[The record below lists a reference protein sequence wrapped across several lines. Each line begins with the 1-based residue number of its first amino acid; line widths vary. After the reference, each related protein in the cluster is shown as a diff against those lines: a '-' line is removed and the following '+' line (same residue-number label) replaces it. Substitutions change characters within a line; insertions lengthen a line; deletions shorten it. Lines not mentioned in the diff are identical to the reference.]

1 MATAN
6 ESKHSE
12 AEQPQ
17 DDETPV
23 DLTTDE
29 IKEAEERAMPR
40 AAIVYET
47 IRREGKGELERTSG
61 ALAFSALSAGLS
73 MGFSFFGMSTIYA
86 FLPDAPWR
94 TLIAGAGYS
103 IGFLITILGRQQL
116 FTENTLTP
124 ILVLL
129 GKFEAPTLWKVTR
142 LWLIV
147 LLGNVVGAFA
157 FAEFIAHAPV
167 LAPPIMQAFHD
178 LAHES
183 AQNTGVENLVRAVFA
198 GWIIALMVWLLP
210 AAESGAM
217 FIILLLTG
225 FVGSAQLA
233 HIVAGSV
240 ENFYGVAVGIES
252 WSDFWLKFF
261 LPTLAGNCIGG
272 VTFVALLNFAQVAGD
287 TSPREKQ
294 AS

>member
-1 MATAN
+1 MAD
-6 ESKHSE
+6 ESKHDDTE
-12 AEQPQ
+12 ASK
-17 DDETPV
+17 DDETPGRS
-23 DLTTDE
+23 DQDE
-29 IKEAEERAMPR
+29 IKEAEDRAMPR

-61 ALAFSALSAGLS
+61 ALAFSGLSAGLS

-94 TLIAGAGYS
+94 TLLAGGGYS

-129 GKFEAPTLWKVTR
+129 GKFELGTLWKVVR

-147 LLGNVVGAFA
+147 LCANIAGAFA
-157 FAEFIAHAPV
+157 FAEFIAHAAV
-167 LAPPIMQAFHD
+167 LAPPIVQAFHD
-178 LAHES
+178 LAGES
-183 AQNTGVENLVRAVFA
+183 AKNTGMENFIRAVFA

-240 ENFYGVAVGIES
+240 ENMYAVLVGFQS
-252 WSDFWLKFF
+252 WGDFWLKFF
-261 LPTLAGNCIGG
+261 LPCLAGNCIGG

-287 TSPREKQ
+287 TSPREKR

>member
-1 MATAN
+1 MAD
-6 ESKHSE
+6 ESKHDDTE
-12 AEQPQ
+12 APK

-23 DLTTDE
+23 DLTKDE
-29 IKEAEERAMPR
+29 IKEAEDRAMPR

-61 ALAFSALSAGLS
+61 ALAFSGLSAGLS

-94 TLIAGAGYS
+94 TLLAGGGYS

-129 GKFEAPTLWKVTR
+129 GKFELGTLWKVVR

-147 LLGNVVGAFA
+147 LCANIAGAFA
-157 FAEFIAHAPV
+157 FAEFIAHAAV
-167 LAPPIMQAFHD
+167 LAPPIVQAFHD
-178 LAHES
+178 LAGES
-183 AQNTGVENLVRAVFA
+183 AKNTGMENFIRAVFA

-240 ENFYGVAVGIES
+240 ENMYAVLVGFQS
-252 WSDFWLKFF
+252 WGDFWLKFF
-261 LPTLAGNCIGG
+261 LPCLAGNCIGG

-287 TSPREKQ
+287 TSPREKR

>member
-1 MATAN
+1 MAE
-6 ESKHSE
+6 ESKHDE
-12 AEQPQ
+12 AAPPT

-29 IKEAEERAMPR
+29 IKEAEDRAMPR

-61 ALAFSALSAGLS
+61 ALAFSGLSAGLS

-94 TLIAGAGYS
+94 TLLAGGGYS

-129 GKFEAPTLWKVTR
+129 GKFELGTLWKVVR

-147 LLGNVVGAFA
+147 LCANIAGAFA
-157 FAEFIAHAPV
+157 FAEFIAHAAV
-167 LAPPIMQAFHD
+167 LAPPIVQAFHD
-178 LAHES
+178 LAGES
-183 AQNTGVENLVRAVFA
+183 AKNTGMENFIRAVFA

-240 ENFYGVAVGIES
+240 ENMYAVLVGFQS
-252 WSDFWLKFF
+252 WGDFWLKFF
-261 LPTLAGNCIGG
+261 LPCLAGNCIGG

-287 TSPREKQ
+287 TSPREKR

>member
-1 MATAN
+1 MA
-6 ESKHSE
+6 
-12 AEQPQ
+12 
-17 DDETPV
+17 
-23 DLTTDE
+23 
-29 IKEAEERAMPR
+29 
-40 AAIVYET
+40 
-47 IRREGKGELERTSG
+47 
-61 ALAFSALSAGLS
+61 
-73 MGFSFFGMSTIYA
+73 TIYA

-129 GKFEAPTLWKVTR
+129 GKFDLATLGNVVR

-147 LLGNVVGAFA
+147 LCANVVGAFG
-157 FAEFIAHAPV
+157 FAEFIAHAAV
-167 LAPPIMQAFHD
+167 LAPPIVSAFHD
-178 LAHES
+178 IARES
-183 AQNTGVENLVRAVFA
+183 AKNTGMENFVRAIFA

-210 AAESGAM
+210 AAESAAM

-225 FVGSAQLA
+225 LVGSAQLA

-240 ENFYGVAVGIES
+240 ENIYAVAVGIQS

-261 LPTLAGNCIGG
+261 LPCLAGNCIGG

-287 TSPREKQ
+287 TSPREKR

>member
-1 MATAN
+1 MAD
-6 ESKHSE
+6 ESKHDE
-12 AEQPQ
+12 AERPT

-23 DLTTDE
+23 DLTIAE
-29 IKEAEERAMPR
+29 IKEAEDRAMPR

-47 IRREGKGELERTSG
+47 IRREGKGELERTNG
-61 ALAFSALSAGLS
+61 ALAFSGLSAGLS
-73 MGFSFFGMSTIYA
+73 MGFSFLGMATIYA
-86 FLPDAPWR
+86 FLPDAPWG
-94 TLIAGAGYS
+94 TLVAGGGYS

-129 GKFEAPTLWKVTR
+129 GKFELGTLWKVAR

-147 LLGNVVGAFA
+147 LVANIVGAFA
-157 FAEFIAHAPV
+157 FAEFIAHAP
-167 LAPPIMQAFHD
+167 LLSTPIVQAFHD
-178 LAHES
+178 LARES
-183 AQNTGVENLVRAVFA
+183 AKNTGMENFVRAIFA

-210 AAESGAM
+210 ASESGAM

-225 FVGSAQLA
+225 FVGAAQLS

-240 ENFYGVAVGIES
+240 ENIYAVVVGIQP
-252 WSDFWLKFF
+252 WSDFWMKFF
-261 LPTLAGNCIGG
+261 LPCLAGNCIGG
-272 VTFVALLNFAQVAGD
+272 VTFVALLNFGQVASD
-287 TSPREKQ
+287 SSPREKQ

>member
-1 MATAN
+1 MAVET
-6 ESKHSE
+6 KHE
-12 AEQPQ
+12 AAEEPK

-23 DLTTDE
+23 DLTQDE

-47 IRREGKGELERTSG
+47 IRREGKGELERTNG
-61 ALAFSALSAGLS
+61 ALAFSGLSAGLS
-73 MGFSFFGMSTIYA
+73 MGFSFLGMSTIYA

-94 TLIAGAGYS
+94 NLVAGAGYS

-129 GKFEAPTLWKVTR
+129 GKFELGTLWKVAR
-142 LWLIV
+142 LWMIV
-147 LLGNVVGAFA
+147 LAANIVGAFA
-157 FAEFIAHAPV
+157 FAEFIAHVPV
-167 LAPPIMQAFHD
+167 LAPPIVQAFHEI
-178 LAHES
+178 AGETS
-183 AQNTGVENLVRAVFA
+183 KSTGTENFVRAVFA

-210 AAESGAM
+210 ASESAAM
-217 FIILLLTG
+217 FIILLLTS
-225 FVGSAQLA
+225 FVGAAQLS

-240 ENFYGVAVGIES
+240 ENMYAVAVGIQS

-261 LPTLAGNCIGG
+261 LPCLTGNCIGG

>member
-1 MATAN
+1 MTD
-6 ESKHSE
+6 ETDVKDE
-12 AEQPQ
+12 PAEN
-17 DDETPV
+17 DDTPV
-23 DLTTDE
+23 DLTKDE
-29 IKEAEERAMPR
+29 IAEAEERAMPR

-47 IRREGKGELERTSG
+47 IRREGKSELERTNG
-61 ALAFSALSAGLS
+61 ALAFSGLSAGLS
-73 MGFSFFGMSTIYA
+73 MGFSFFSMSTIYA

-94 TLIAGAGYS
+94 TLIAGGGYS

-129 GKFEAPTLWKVTR
+129 GKFELGTLWKVAR

-147 LLGNVVGAFA
+147 LVANIAGAFA
-157 FAEFIAHAPV
+157 FAEFLAHVPLFAAPIQ
-167 LAPPIMQAFHD
+167 LAFHD
-178 LAHES
+178 LAREATQS
-183 AQNTGVENLVRAVFA
+183 SGVENFVRAVFA

-210 AAESGAM
+210 AAEGAAM
-217 FIILLLTG
+217 FIILLLTSL
-225 FVGSAQLA
+225 VGAAQLS

-240 ENFYGVAVGIES
+240 ENIYAVATGIQP

-261 LPTLAGNCIGG
+261 LPCLAGNCVGG
-272 VTFVALLNFAQVAGD
+272 VTFVALLNFGQVAGD
-287 TSPREKQ
+287 TSPREKA

>member
-1 MATAN
+1 MAD
-6 ESKHSE
+6 ESKHDE
-12 AEQPQ
+12 AEPTK

-23 DLTTDE
+23 DLTKDE

-61 ALAFSALSAGLS
+61 ALAFSGLSAGLS
-73 MGFSFFGMSTIYA
+73 MGFSFLGMATIYA

-129 GKFEAPTLWKVTR
+129 GKFDLATLGNVVR

-147 LLGNVVGAFA
+147 LCANVVGAFG
-157 FAEFIAHAPV
+157 FAEFIAHAAV
-167 LAPPIMQAFHD
+167 LAPPIVSAFHD
-178 LAHES
+178 IARES
-183 AQNTGVENLVRAVFA
+183 AKNTGMENFVRAIFA

-210 AAESGAM
+210 AAESAAM

-225 FVGSAQLA
+225 LVGSAQLA

-240 ENFYGVAVGIES
+240 ENIYAVAVGIQS

-261 LPTLAGNCIGG
+261 LPCLAGNCIGG
-272 VTFVALLNFAQVAGD
+272 VTFVALLNFGQVAGD
-287 TSPREKQ
+287 TSPREKR

>member
-1 MATAN
+1 MADQSKQAENAKTA
-6 ESKHSE
+6 E
-12 AEQPQ
+12 P
-17 DDETPV
+17 DDESPV
-23 DLTTDE
+23 DLTKDE
-29 IKEAEERAMPR
+29 IQEAEDRAMPR

-47 IRREGKGELERTSG
+47 IRREGKGELERTNG
-61 ALAFSALSAGLS
+61 ALAFSGLSAGLS

-94 TLIAGAGYS
+94 TLVAGAGYS

-129 GKFEAPTLWKVTR
+129 GKFELGTLWKVAR

-147 LLGNVVGAFA
+147 LCANVVGAFA
-157 FAEFIAHAPV
+157 FAEFLAHAPV
-167 LAPPIMQAFHD
+167 LAPRIMDAFHD
-178 LAHES
+178 IARES
-183 AQNTGVENLVRAVFA
+183 AKNTGLENFVRAVFA

-225 FVGSAQLA
+225 FVGSAQLS

-240 ENFYGVAVGIES
+240 ENMYGAAVGIET
-252 WSDFWLKFF
+252 WSEFWLKFF
-261 LPTLAGNCIGG
+261 LPCLAGNCVGG

-287 TSPREKQ
+287 TSPREKR